1 MGDMDK
7 AEEDVVFCKCGRVAR
22 LGKFCSEKCRT
33 KKPRQPK
40 KAKWSGYSRFRAKG
54 GYNAE

>member
-1 MGDMDK
+1 MDK